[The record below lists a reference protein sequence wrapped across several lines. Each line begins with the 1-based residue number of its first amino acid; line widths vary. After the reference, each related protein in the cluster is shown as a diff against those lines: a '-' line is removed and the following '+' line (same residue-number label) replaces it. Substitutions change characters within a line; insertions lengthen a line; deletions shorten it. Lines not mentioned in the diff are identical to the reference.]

1 MWGNC
6 KFERG
11 VRAAKPMNRDLTEG
25 NEGNEGMRRRDHQV
39 KQKGKI
45 VDGKI
50 IGRIAA

>member
-1 MWGNC
+1 LRP
-6 KFERG
+6 ERG
-11 VRAAKPMNRDLTEG
+11 LTEG
-25 NEGNEGMRRRDHQV
+25 NEGNEGMRRQDHRV